1 MCARI
6 NTPTDVYLLVDCDVN
21 IERRQEQ
28 LDLAYYIASSLYP
41 NADSNAVRLFVY
53 SLGQIDGQGLPTL
66 VHNPTLYSPV
76 NERGILNNIY
86 NYRTCSATSR
96 TTLSQGINAIR
107 RNAQNSNR
115 NYMVAIITGRPD
127 NELDSANQLS
137 NSLVT
142 LIDNSDRTQR
152 VAPLVFYNNIDIS
165 ETFRQVES
173 QIVYL
178 GFYPVASRMP
188 EIASALCE
196 ALPQSV
202 APTQPPAGRP
212 TSPSGKGFT
221 RFLL

>member
-28 LDLAYYIASSLYP
+28 WDLAYYIASSLYP
-41 NADSNAVRLFVY
+41 NTDSNAVRLFVY

-76 NERGILNNIY
+76 NKRGILNNIY

-137 NSLVT
+137 N
-142 LIDNSDRTQR
+142 
-152 VAPLVFYNNIDIS
+152 
-165 ETFRQVES
+165 
-173 QIVYL
+173 
-178 GFYPVASRMP
+178 
-188 EIASALCE
+188 
-196 ALPQSV
+196 
-202 APTQPPAGRP
+202 
-212 TSPSGKGFT
+212 
-221 RFLL
+221 

>member
-28 LDLAYYIASSLYP
+28 WDLAYYIASSLYP

-107 RNAQNSNR
+107 RNAQN
-115 NYMVAIITGRPD
+115 
-127 NELDSANQLS
+127 
-137 NSLVT
+137 
-142 LIDNSDRTQR
+142 
-152 VAPLVFYNNIDIS
+152 
-165 ETFRQVES
+165 
-173 QIVYL
+173 
-178 GFYPVASRMP
+178 
-188 EIASALCE
+188 
-196 ALPQSV
+196 
-202 APTQPPAGRP
+202 
-212 TSPSGKGFT
+212 
-221 RFLL
+221 